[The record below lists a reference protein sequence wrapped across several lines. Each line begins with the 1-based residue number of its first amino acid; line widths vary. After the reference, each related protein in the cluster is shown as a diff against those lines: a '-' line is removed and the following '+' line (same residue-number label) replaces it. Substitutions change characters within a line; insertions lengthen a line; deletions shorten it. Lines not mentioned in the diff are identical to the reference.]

1 MKPLT
6 RTNLTLAAVALLLGL
21 LNWFE
26 PGRTPAPQEQVSSV
40 DVEQV
45 QELKLYRTQQL
56 AVSLKRE
63 GGEWLFLPPLP
74 DDCIAPGCEISQ
86 PELIRQ
92 WLHFAELP
100 SLHSFAA
107 PMDRLHEFGLDRP
120 GYRLQLDD
128 LSILVGDLDPGS
140 GLRYLLVN
148 GRIHLVSDSYYHTLG
163 KNP

>member
-6 RTNLTLAAVALLLGL
+6 RTNLILAAVVLLLGL

-26 PGRTPAPQEQVSSV
+26 PGRKPATPEPISSL

-45 QELKLYRTQQL
+45 QALKLYRAQQL

-63 GGEWLFLPPLP
+63 AGHWQRLPTLP
-74 DDCIAPGCEISQ
+74 DECADTGCEIRQ
-86 PELIRQ
+86 PGLIQQ

-100 SLHSFAA
+100 SLHSFAV
-107 PMDRLHEFGLDRP
+107 PTDRLHEFGLDQP
-120 GYRLQLDD
+120 AYRLQLDD
-128 LSILVGDLDPGS
+128 LAILVGDLDPGS
-140 GLRYLLVN
+140 QLRYVLVN
-148 GRIHLVSDSYYHTLG
+148 GQIHLISDSYYHTLE